1 VRRLVVRGTNHK
13 TGVER
18 TPINMTDI
26 IDSPCA
32 GNGAGDTP
40 RKKFR
45 LLDKLMG
52 DGRLTDAERRVGYFI
67 IDWYGIKGPYTFT
80 RHDRLAERAGVSEK
94 TVQRAVARLV
104 AVGYIFVKTQ
114 GRHGRASEYVPVFLT
129 EQPLAGHS
137 EQPLGGH
144 SYVHL
149 SRTQLCPPKVDIAMS
164 THTLPPRSDN
174 EGVVGTDAGALAP
187 DGARARAGR
196 AASEDAA
203 SKKTDAVPAVL
214 KQLLSVWQNKPA
226 KSVKPA
232 KRVIAEVMARDDA
245 PAIELLLAKAREY
258 VANVP
263 PGEQRWLHIWLQ
275 DEGWTCDER
284 PRMSE
289 RASKANGKAE
299 PCTLAGSLAAR
310 FPIGTRVREP
320 DSGVCARVVAHRP
333 EMDEE
338 NWEAGQEEDEPVRL
352 VWDDGRSAWY
362 GQMNLD
368 RYQVVGASK
377 SAKRKRGNSKAPVAD
392 DEPSEFE
399 DVYYPGR
406 TVWDRRQ
413 VDHKGRVLRVETF
426 DDGSCH
432 VWVWFEESGCRV
444 GMPPAD
450 LVFEDPYTPEQ
461 KAEIAKHAV
470 EAKAAAEAKKAKLE
484 AEAEEKRK
492 AEAARQARHAAAC
505 AKFAPTYRE
514 LLRRFPIGSRVDLVL
529 GYDGGDRYN
538 GEVLSIT
545 PDCGDMEVL
554 WEGETE
560 SSWIEDYNVKYLEPA
575 GVLESAV

>member
-1 VRRLVVRGTNHK
+1 
-13 TGVER
+13 
-18 TPINMTDI
+18 
-26 IDSPCA
+26 
-32 GNGAGDTP
+32 
-40 RKKFR
+40 
-45 LLDKLMG
+45 
-52 DGRLTDAERRVGYFI
+52 
-67 IDWYGIKGPYTFT
+67 
-80 RHDRLAERAGVSEK
+80 
-94 TVQRAVARLV
+94 
-104 AVGYIFVKTQ
+104 
-114 GRHGRASEYVPVFLT
+114 
-129 EQPLAGHS
+129 
-137 EQPLGGH
+137 
-144 SYVHL
+144 
-149 SRTQLCPPKVDIAMS
+149 
-164 THTLPPRSDN
+164 
-174 EGVVGTDAGALAP
+174 
-187 DGARARAGR
+187 
-196 AASEDAA
+196 
-203 SKKTDAVPAVL
+203 VPAVL